1 MENPNLLGPESGRID
16 PQVAPSQDIAA
27 APRET
32 RAEDTTAEENK
43 DASSIALDAI
53 QVKTT
58 TTGGPA
64 SSLEHNQVNH
74 VLPQKQE
81 SKAESP
87 EPEVQTEAQPGA
99 QQEAQLE
106 IQPDPQ
112 PKPQPE
118 PQLKPQSEQLVTQSE
133 PQSEPQLESQPEA
146 EPEPVSEE
154 KREGNPEPVVES
166 ALGQESKPEPGL
178 EQAPKTEQEQGNK
191 EQPRQEDKLEEKIK
205 DLPNEK
211 ATLQEQR
218 IDTKP
223 TNSNAQMEPELK
235 VKGEDEMPK
244 AVDNKNTN
252 NNNDNNTDNT
262 GDDNDYNLNKNANPE
277 AEVQRN
283 DSKAAPLEDGPK
295 MPSGPEQKNAVP
307 TSNNDLAVPQ
317 SHEIVIPNY
326 AKWFNL
332 TKIHPIEKESL
343 PEFFTNRIPS
353 KTPQVYVKYRNFM
366 INSYRLNPN
375 EYFSVTTARRN
386 VCGDAAAIFRIH
398 KFLMKWGLINY
409 QVGAKLLP
417 KSVEPPFTGE
427 YSTRHDAPRGLF
439 PFESYKPSVQL
450 PDMAKLKKMMDTED
464 SSSALH
470 KYLADERRKSHAYA
484 PVATG
489 EPKTKDDEKNSH
501 ARQENEAM
509 TENPHGA
516 KRPKIVENS
525 MEVDDGWN
533 KQGVQKLLEG
543 IQTHGSDWY
552 KIAKDV
558 GNKTPE
564 QCILKFLQM
573 PIEDRFL
580 HQNDKDSDLGSLKYA
595 PHLPFSKSENPVM
608 STLAF
613 LVGLMDPKIVQNMT
627 SRALQSMEDVEKQ
640 QKCPP
645 TTKEAS
651 ELALSSLGV
660 RAHVYATNEERQ
672 MNAIAHQ
679 MAQVQLQKVEA
690 KLKLLDKIEKSLELE
705 KKALQRQQEDV
716 LVQRLS
722 FAKHSRNV
730 HLKLEESLKS
740 FDDKEKL
747 AAHAAEI
754 KELIANPPKLSIGSA
769 YDITEKNDASAER
782 SVNNTEKEIKPVS
795 VEAPQFYRYWSA

>member
-1 MENPNLLGPESGRID
+1 MENPNLLGPDSGRID
-16 PQVAPSQDIAA
+16 PQVVPSQDTAA

-32 RAEDTTAEENK
+32 RTGDTAAEENK
-43 DASSIALDAI
+43 DASSIASDAI
-53 QVKTT
+53 QVETT
-58 TTGGPA
+58 TTGEPA
-64 SSLEHNQVNH
+64 PSLEHNQNNH
-74 VLPQKQE
+74 VLPQMQDT
-81 SKAESP
+81 KAELP
-87 EPEVQTEAQPGA
+87 QTEVQKAQSGA

-106 IQPDPQ
+106 IQPEPQ

-118 PQLKPQSEQLVTQSE
+118 PQPKPQSEQLVTQSE
-133 PQSEPQLESQPEA
+133 PQTELQLESQA
-146 EPEPVSEE
+146 ETEPKSASEE
-154 KREGNPEPVVES
+154 KRDGNPEPVVES
-166 ALGQESKPEPGL
+166 ALGQALKPESGL
-178 EQAPKTEQEQGNK
+178 EQAPKTEQEQEKK
-191 EQPRQEDKLEEKIK
+191 EQPRQEDKLEEKLE

-223 TNSNAQMEPELK
+223 TNSNTQIEPELK
-235 VKGEDEMPK
+235 VKGEEEMPK
-244 AVDNKNTN
+244 AVENKNTN
-252 NNNDNNTDNT
+252 NNNDDNTDNT
-262 GDDNDYNLNKNANPE
+262 GDDNDYNLNKSANAE
-277 AEVQRN
+277 AEVQKN
-283 DSKAAPLEDGPK
+283 NSKAAPLEDGPT
-295 MPSGPEQKNAVP
+295 MPAGPEQKNTVP
-307 TSNNDLAVPQ
+307 ANNNELAVPQ

-409 QVGAKLLP
+409 QVDAKLLP

-464 SSSALH
+464 NSSALH
-470 KYLADERRKSHAYA
+470 KYLAEERRKSHTCA
-484 PVATG
+484 PVATT
-489 EPKTKDDEKNSH
+489 EPKIEDDKKNSH
-501 ARQENEAM
+501 ARQENEVM

-525 MEVDDGWN
+525 TKVDDGWD
-533 KQGVQKLLEG
+533 KEGVQKLLEG

-552 KIAKDV
+552 KIAKEV

-580 HQNDKDSDLGSLKYA
+580 HQNDKASDLGSLKYA

-613 LVGLMDPKIVQNMT
+613 LVGLVDPKIVQNMT

-640 QKCPP
+640 QECPP

-730 HLKLEESLKS
+730 HLKLEESLKI

-769 YDITEKNDASAER
+769 YDTTEKNDTSAER